1 MRNLYSRRR
10 YESVGDGDTYD
21 VHEVMRY
28 VLELMEDAFP
38 GGDGYYDD
46 EDDPYYMDYSV
57 DVPLHVQSE
66 YVNIQKIQCSCSTGS
81 HSTGKFYIRFVG
93 SERPDPEELLDPYY
107 DGDIISYGS
116 DYDMFEEYVYPD
128 GKTTE
133 ECKRDIERVVDDY
146 KAYHKR
152 TMKLW
157 EEMQEYLNRLDDLH
171 RDMEYLQI
179 EFRRRSKQV

>member
-1 MRNLYSRRR
+1 MKPTGFSQW
-10 YESVGDGDTYD
+10 V
-21 VHEVMRY
+21 VH
-28 VLELMEDAFP
+28 
-38 GGDGYYDD
+38 
-46 EDDPYYMDYSV
+46 
-57 DVPLHVQSE
+57 
-66 YVNIQKIQCSCSTGS
+66 
-81 HSTGKFYIRFVG
+81 IRFVG

-133 ECKRDIERVVDDY
+133 ECKREIERVVDAY
-146 KAYHKR
+146 KAHHKR

-171 RDMEYLQI
+171 REIEYLQI
-179 EFRRRSKQV
+179 EFRRRSKQG